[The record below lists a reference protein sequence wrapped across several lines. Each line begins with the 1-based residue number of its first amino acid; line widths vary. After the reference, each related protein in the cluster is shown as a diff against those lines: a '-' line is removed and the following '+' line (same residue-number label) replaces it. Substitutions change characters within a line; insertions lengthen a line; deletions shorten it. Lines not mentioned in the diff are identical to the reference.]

1 MDNIYLIYIVML
13 FSVKYAKKSTKLS
26 SFFLAIEMETSVN
39 TKKRRDCNKMGCS
52 PRNSHIIKTG
62 VPRARPYQ

>member
-13 FSVKYAKKSTKLS
+13 FSVKYAKKINKIEL
-26 SFFLAIEMETSVN
+26 FLFSYRNGNQREH
-39 TKKRRDCNKMGCS
+39 KKRRDCNKMGCF

-62 VPRARPYQ
+62 VPHARPYQ

>member
-39 TKKRRDCNKMGCS
+39 TKKDGTVTKWDVS
-52 PRNSHIIKTG
+52 LVIPT
-62 VPRARPYQ
+62 